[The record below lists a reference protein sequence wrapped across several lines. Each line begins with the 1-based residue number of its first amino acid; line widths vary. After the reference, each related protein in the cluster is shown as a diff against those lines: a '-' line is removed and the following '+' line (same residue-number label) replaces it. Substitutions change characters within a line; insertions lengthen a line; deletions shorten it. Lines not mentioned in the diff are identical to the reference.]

1 MEVTPPP
8 FFKRG
13 PSPAFRLG
21 TFALLAIALM
31 VLDARLRYLEP
42 MRQTLSVILHPLQQI
57 AAAPGAVLG
66 RIADYFVNQ
75 SALQKETTQLKNTAL
90 EQAAALQDLETLR
103 RENAELR
110 GLLDAKAKI
119 APAAVMAEVLYG
131 ARDPFSR
138 KFIIDRGMT
147 DDVQA
152 GVAVVDGDGVIGQ
165 VTRVYPFL
173 SEVTQ
178 ITDKDQ
184 AVPVQN
190 LRSGLRAI
198 VFGNGKDGTLDLRF
212 MPINA
217 DVQAGDV
224 LVTSGIDGV
233 YPPGLPVARVID
245 IDRNAALAFARITC
259 APLGGVDRRGHV
271 LVLTTKRDLPER
283 PVDATAPSGKGKKA
297 RSKGVS

>member
-1 MEVTPPP
+1 MEATPPP

-13 PSPAFRLG
+13 PSPVFRLG
-21 TFALLAIALM
+21 VFALLAIALM
-31 VLDARLRYLEP
+31 ILDARLRYLEP
-42 MRQTLSVILHPLQQI
+42 MRQVLSVALYPLQQI
-57 AAAPGAVLG
+57 AAAPGAVIG
-66 RIADYFVNQ
+66 RIADYFTSQ
-75 SALQKETTQLKNTAL
+75 SALQQDNAQLKTQVL
-90 EQAAALQDLETLR
+90 KQAAALQELDTLR

-110 GLLDAKAKI
+110 SLLDAKARI
-119 APAAVMAEVLYG
+119 APASILAEVLYG

-138 KFIIDRGMT
+138 KFIVDKGT
-147 DDVQA
+147 TEDVKP
-152 GVAVVDGDGVIGQ
+152 GVAVVDAEGVIGQ
-165 VTRVYPFL
+165 VTRVYPFV

-178 ITDKDQ
+178 VTDKDQ

-212 MPINA
+212 MPVNA
-217 DVQAGDV
+217 DVQVGDV

-233 YPPGLPVARVID
+233 YPPGLPVARVTE

-271 LVLTTKRDLPER
+271 LVLTAKRELPER
-283 PVDATAPSGKGKKA
+283 PVEASMPAGKGKKG
-297 RSKGVS
+297 RRNGE

>member
-1 MEVTPPP
+1 MEATPPP

-21 TFALLAIALM
+21 VFALLAIVLM
-31 VLDARLRYLEP
+31 VLDTRLRYLEP
-42 MRQTLSVILHPLQQI
+42 MRQTLSVVLHPLQQI

-66 RIADYFVNQ
+66 RIGDYFGSQ
-75 SALQKETTQLKNTAL
+75 TAL
-90 EQAAALQDLETLR
+90 KQENEQLRTTALKQSAALQDLDTLR

-110 GLLDAKAKI
+110 ALLDAKAKV
-119 APAAVMAEVLYG
+119 APASILAEVLYG

-138 KFIIDRGMT
+138 KFIVDKGMT
-147 DDVQA
+147 DAIQP
-152 GVAVVDGDGVIGQ
+152 GVAVVDGEGVVGQ
-165 VTRVYPFL
+165 VTRVYPFI

-212 MPINA
+212 MPVNA

-233 YPPGLPVARVID
+233 YPPGLPVAKVTE

-259 APLGGVDRRGHV
+259 EPLGGVDRRGHV
-271 LVLTTKRDLPER
+271 LVLTSKRELPER
-283 PVDATAPSGKGKKA
+283 PVEESPAAAKGKKVR
-297 RSKGVS
+297 RSGA

>member
-1 MEVTPPP
+1 MEATPPP

-21 TFALLAIALM
+21 VFALLAIALM

-42 MRQTLSVILHPLQQI
+42 MRQTLSVVLHPLQQI

-66 RIADYFVNQ
+66 RIADYFGKQ
-75 SALQKETTQLKNTAL
+75 SSLQQENLELKDTAL
-90 EQAAALQDLETLR
+90 KQAAALQDLDTLR

-110 GLLDAKAKI
+110 GLLDAKAKVTPSSI
-119 APAAVMAEVLYG
+119 LAEVLYG

-138 KFIIDRGMT
+138 KFIVDKGSS
-147 DDVQA
+147 DEVQS
-152 GVAVVDGDGVIGQ
+152 GVAVVDGEGVIGQ
-165 VTRVYPFL
+165 VTRVYPFVA
-173 SEVTQ
+173 EVTQ

-190 LRSGLRAI
+190 VRSGLRAI

-212 MPINA
+212 MPVNA
-217 DVQAGDV
+217 DVQVGDV

-233 YPPGLPVARVID
+233 YPPGLPVAKVTD

-271 LVLTTKRDLPER
+271 LVLTTKRELPEQ
-283 PVDATAPSGKGKKA
+283 PAEESTPAGKGKKG
-297 RSKGVS
+297 RKGGA

>member
-1 MEVTPPP
+1 MEATPPP

-21 TFALLAIALM
+21 VFTLLATVLM
-31 VLDARLRYLEP
+31 VMDARLHYLEP
-42 MRQTLSVILHPLQQI
+42 MRRALSVVLRPLQQI
-57 AAAPGAVLG
+57 AAAPGIAADQIGGYFSSQTTLQQENRQLNLTALKQAV
-66 RIADYFVNQ
+66 
-75 SALQKETTQLKNTAL
+75 ALQML
-90 EQAAALQDLETLR
+90 DTLR
-103 RENAELR
+103 QENTELR
-110 GLLDAKAKI
+110 GLLDAKTRI
-119 APAAVMAEVLYG
+119 EPDSVMAEILYR

-138 KFIIDRGMT
+138 KFVIDKGMN
-147 DDVQA
+147 DDVKP
-152 GVAVVDGDGVIGQ
+152 GVAVVDGDGIVGQ

-173 SEVTQ
+173 AEVTQ
-178 ITDKDQ
+178 ITDKNQ

-190 LRSGLRAI
+190 LRSGLRAV

-212 MPINA
+212 MPMNA

-233 YPPGLPVARVID
+233 YPPGLMVAKVTS

-271 LVLTTKRDLPER
+271 LVLTTRRELPER
-283 PVDATAPSGKGKKA
+283 PAEENTPADKTKKGRGA
-297 RSKGVS
+297 